1 MSGADYLEE
10 SMEIVVLDGHTLNPG
25 DLDWSPLEILGECT
39 IYARTAEELV
49 SERAKSAEIVLTNKA
64 LLPAETIA
72 SLPQLKYIG
81 VLATGVNVVDLD
93 AARERGVIVTNVPG
107 YGIHSV
113 SQMVFALLLEM
124 TQQVGH
130 HARLVRE
137 GEWSRC
143 VDFSFHDRPLLELA
157 GKTLGVVGFGQIG
170 RQVAQIARAFGM
182 QILAQTAHPEKYT
195 DFEGVKFVDID
206 TLFSE
211 SDIISLNC
219 PLTDET
225 RNLVNT
231 ARLARVKQ
239 GALLI
244 NTGRGPLIDE
254 AAVAEAL
261 TEGYLGGYAAD
272 VLSSE
277 PPAKDNPLFSAPNS
291 FITPHIA
298 WATTEARQR
307 LLDTVVANLKAFLA
321 GAPQNRVA

>member
-1 MSGADYLEE
+1 MQ
-10 SMEIVVLDGHTLNPG
+10 IVVLDGHTLNPG
-25 DLDWSPLEILGECT
+25 DLDWSPLEALGKCS
-39 IYARTAEELV
+39 IFARTAAELV
-49 SERAKSAEIVLTNKA
+49 VERAQNAEIVLTNKA
-64 LLPAETIA
+64 LLPAETIV

-93 AARERGVIVTNVPG
+93 AARQQGVVVTNVPG
-107 YGIHSV
+107 YSTDSV
-113 SQMVFALLLEM
+113 CQMVFALLLEM

-130 HARLVRE
+130 HAQLVRE
-137 GEWSRC
+137 GAWSRC
-143 VDFSFHDRPLLELA
+143 IDFSFHEGPLLELA
-157 GKTLGVVGFGQIG
+157 GKTLGIVGFGQIG
-170 RQVAQIARAFGM
+170 RKITQVAQAFGM
-182 QILAQTAHPEKYT
+182 QVLVQTAHPQNYPDAT
-195 DFEGVKFVDID
+195 GVSFVDID

-244 NTGRGPLIDE
+244 NTGRGQLIDE

-261 TEGYLGGYAAD
+261 NEGYLGGFAAD

-277 PPAKDNPLFSAPNS
+277 PPAPDNPLLNTPHT

-298 WATTEARQR
+298 WATAEARQR
-307 LLDTVVANLKAFLA
+307 LLDTVVANVRDFLA
-321 GAPQNRVA
+321 GTPQNRVV